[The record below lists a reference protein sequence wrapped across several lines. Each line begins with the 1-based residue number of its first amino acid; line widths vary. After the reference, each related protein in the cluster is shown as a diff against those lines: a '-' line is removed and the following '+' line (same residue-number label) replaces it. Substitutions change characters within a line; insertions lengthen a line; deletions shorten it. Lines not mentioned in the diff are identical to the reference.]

1 MNNDKT
7 LQQINLLAL
16 ISVLIINAAI
26 CLMQSIFTIQQF
38 ESANQESKTNKQND
52 LTRKIQKSSI
62 QLLVVLLLDVL
73 VIVLCL
79 LRGRKSIHVLEKFLA
94 IFCIFNSISMWPVFD
109 QGQIEVIL
117 QVNFIFSIVAPFLVT
132 QQIVQIISIHL
143 LLSMNN
149 LTRRLYFVQ
158 NAKAIDTSVL
168 LTFGVISTV
177 VGILI
182 LKGLRK
188 D

>member
-7 LQQINLLAL
+7 LKQINLLAL
-16 ISVLIINAAI
+16 ISVLILNAAI
-26 CLMQSIFTIQQF
+26 CLMQSIFTILQF
-38 ESANQESKTNKQND
+38 ENATQESKTTEQND
-52 LTRKIQKSSI
+52 LTRKILKSSI

-117 QVNFIFSIVAPFLVT
+117 QINFIFSIVAPFLVT
-132 QQIVQIISIHL
+132 QKIVQIITIHL
-143 LLSMNN
+143 LLSLNN

-158 NAKAIDTSVL
+158 NAKAIDTSAL
-168 LTFGVISTV
+168 LTFGVISIL

-182 LKGLRK
+182 LKRLK
-188 D
+188 KE